1 MKDEFKNQ
9 LIYLLGHQKRSLE
22 NLEAQRHKFKTNPE
36 VTFLLEKMKQ
46 DGEVII
52 QELSSLI
59 ESTQVETKED
69 SPLSPREN
77 EILELLSEGFANKE
91 IAYQLSISERTVQF
105 HIKSL
110 FEKLEASSRTDV
122 VIKAIKKGFL
132 TV

>member
-59 ESTQVETKED
+59 ESTQEETKED

-77 EILELLSEGFANKE
+77 
-91 IAYQLSISERTVQF
+91 
-105 HIKSL
+105 
-110 FEKLEASSRTDV
+110 
-122 VIKAIKKGFL
+122 
-132 TV
+132 